1 MGTKRIGL
9 ARMEALLE
17 NLKREISWGA
27 GTLVGARRKVEQVT
41 ANDTLTA
48 AESGTIYVFADAA
61 AVLTLP
67 DSGGGDIIG
76 VHYTF
81 ISYATQGTGQEVIC
95 SDTTNEIMIGAL
107 LVADTDDTSSGGS
120 FTAEAGNSYSSIE
133 FEDAQHGEPGSMFRL
148 TNIAADV
155 WLVEGVVLSAGTS
168 ADPFATS

>member
-1 MGTKRIGL
+1 MARVGL
-9 ARMEALLE
+9 DRLEYLMER
-17 NLKREISWGA
+17 LKREISWGA

-41 ANDTLTA
+41 ANDALTA

-67 DSGGGDIIG
+67 DSGAGDIIG

-81 ISYATQGTGQEVIC
+81 VSNFQGTGQEVIC
-95 SDTTNEIMIGAL
+95 ADTTNEKMIGAL
-107 LVADTDDTSSGGS
+107 MVADSDDITSGGS

-133 FEDAQHGEPGSMFRL
+133 FEDTTRGEPGSMFKL
-148 TNIAADV
+148 TNIAADL
-155 WLVEGVVLSAGTS
+155 WLVEGGVMSAGTS